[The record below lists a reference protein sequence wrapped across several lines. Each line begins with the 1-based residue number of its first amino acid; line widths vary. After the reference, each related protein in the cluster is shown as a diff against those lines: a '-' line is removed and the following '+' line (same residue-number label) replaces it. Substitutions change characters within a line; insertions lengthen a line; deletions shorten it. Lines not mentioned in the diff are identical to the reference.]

1 MKIKIYIVT
10 YKNSIDLNNNL
21 KSLFS
26 SNLNGKNLKINIIN
40 NHSDF
45 HLSNKYINRVNIL
58 HNTLR
63 PDFST
68 GHLSRNWNQ
77 AIINGF
83 KDLNNPDCDILIH
96 CQDDIL
102 WSKDWLSKLIEIHK
116 KYTFFTGQAG
126 DAICSYT
133 PEAVKNIG
141 LWDERFCSIGFHE
154 MEYFTRAYLY
164 NGNKST
170 INAGTN
176 KHNILHDIQQYFPY
190 RPNRNEI
197 REKEHVRSSIFH
209 TLNWKLLTDKWF
221 DNTPNIEPKDY
232 WNTFKKIGRK
242 HSKLKNYLTYPYF
255 EKDIYNLKEKNYLT
269 INFSQKE
276 GLKLSGAGK

>member
-45 HLSNKYINRVNIL
+45 HLSNKNINRLNIL

-68 GHLSRNWNQ
+68 GHLTRNWNQ

>member
-63 PDFST
+63 PDCST

>member
-1 MKIKIYIVT
+1 
-10 YKNSIDLNNNL
+10 
-21 KSLFS
+21 
-26 SNLNGKNLKINIIN
+26 
-40 NHSDF
+40 
-45 HLSNKYINRVNIL
+45 
-58 HNTLR
+58 
-63 PDFST
+63 
-68 GHLSRNWNQ
+68 
-77 AIINGF
+77 
-83 KDLNNPDCDILIH
+83 
-96 CQDDIL
+96 
-102 WSKDWLSKLIEIHK
+102 
-116 KYTFFTGQAG
+116 
-126 DAICSYT
+126 
-133 PEAVKNIG
+133 
-141 LWDERFCSIGFHE
+141 

-164 NGNKST
+164 NGNIST

-176 KHNILHDIQQYFPY
+176 KHNILHAIQQYFPY

>member
-255 EKDIYNLKEKNYLT
+255 EKDIYNLKEKNYLV
-269 INFSQKE
+269 Q
-276 GLKLSGAGK
+276 